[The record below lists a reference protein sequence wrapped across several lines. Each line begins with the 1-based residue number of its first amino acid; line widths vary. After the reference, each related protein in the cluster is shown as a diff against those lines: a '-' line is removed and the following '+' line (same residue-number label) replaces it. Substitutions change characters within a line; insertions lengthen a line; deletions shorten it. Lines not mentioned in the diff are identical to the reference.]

1 MADDFAAEKERD
13 FINAKEARR
22 MLAGRL
28 AEAKYAQG
36 LSCCKICPSGD
47 VQNKHD
53 FINAKEACRM
63 LAGRLAEAKY
73 ALVSPDAAVTILLL
87 EQ

>member
-28 AEAKYAQG
+28 AEAKCI
-36 LSCCKICPSGD
+36 LKPPDMPPD
-47 VQNKHD
+47 V
-53 FINAKEACRM
+53 
-63 LAGRLAEAKY
+63 
-73 ALVSPDAAVTILLL
+73 
-87 EQ
+87 